1 MMKRKK
7 RLSAALL
14 ALGICISLIS
24 PVPAKAAE
32 VTENTGISTNAIPGW
47 PQAQDIT
54 STAAVVVEESTST
67 ILYAKH
73 GLVALSFQRR
83 KNHDLSCGS

>member
-24 PVPAKAAE
+24 PVSAKAAE

-47 PQAQDIT
+47 PQAQEDVYKRQIT
-54 STAAVVVEESTST
+54 FVSREVGTITLPFTFANLYSIGKPVVLP
-67 ILYAKH
+67 IL
-73 GLVALSFQRR
+73 
-83 KNHDLSCGS
+83 